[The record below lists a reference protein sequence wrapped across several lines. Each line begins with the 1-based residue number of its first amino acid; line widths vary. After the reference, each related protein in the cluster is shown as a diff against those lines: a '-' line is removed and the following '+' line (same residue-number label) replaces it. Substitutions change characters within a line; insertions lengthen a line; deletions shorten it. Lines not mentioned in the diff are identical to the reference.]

1 MTLYRHGGSRHLS
14 RDDLLLHLLGEG
26 VLEGEVVPP
35 VDQQL
40 VLQVLRGVE
49 VLASRLL
56 AVAPALNT
64 IVAGGHPPVL
74 HLDVGRRVC
83 ELALGIAPCA
93 LLPLE
98 LAAHLQLQ
106 PAGVLLVE
114 QRGHVEHGEHLRV
127 HVGGVGHRRV
137 CGHRDAGLP
146 LVDLNP
152 FFASI
157 LLSFL
162 LLVSYS
168 SLPSTG

>member
-1 MTLYRHGGSRHLS
+1 MKSELS
-14 RDDLLLHLLGEG
+14 H
-26 VLEGEVVPP
+26 
-35 VDQQL
+35 
-40 VLQVLRGVE
+40 
-49 VLASRLL
+49 
-56 AVAPALNT
+56 LNT

-74 HLDVGRRVC
+74 HLDVGRWVC